1 MIASYILNPAEANDD
16 LATIAK
22 LKGYHQVQS
31 DEAVYGKGAKRSI
44 AEAEQLAEHVIR
56 KALP

>member
-31 DEAVYGKGAKRSI
+31 DEAVYGKELS
-44 AEAEQLAEHVIR
+44 EALR
-56 KALP
+56 KLLS